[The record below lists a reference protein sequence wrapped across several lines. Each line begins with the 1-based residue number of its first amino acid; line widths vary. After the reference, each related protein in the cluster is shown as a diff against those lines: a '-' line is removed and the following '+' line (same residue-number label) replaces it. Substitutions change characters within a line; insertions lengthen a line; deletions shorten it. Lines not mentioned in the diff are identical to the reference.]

1 MLTVFRSKAGAD
13 ILMVGAQAHEVL
25 QALGREPAAQ
35 GIFRGEQI
43 DEALRHLTQALA
55 AARESPP
62 EVADA
67 DEPAAAALGLQTRAW
82 PLRALLEAARARE
95 CDVTW
100 TSA

>member
-13 ILMVGAQAHEVL
+13 ILMLGAQATEVL
-25 QALGREPAAQ
+25 QALGRAPAEQ

-43 DEALRHLTQALA
+43 DAALEHLAQALA
-55 AARESPP
+55 AAQGVPP
-62 EVADA
+62 DASDAGDA
-67 DEPAAAALGLQTRAW
+67 DVPVPGLQVRAW
-82 PLRALLEAARARE
+82 PLRALLEAARARQ

>member
-35 GIFRGEQI
+35 GIFRGDQI
-43 DEALRHLTQALA
+43 DAALQHLAQALA
-55 AARESPP
+55 AVAEPPP
-62 EVADA
+62 EDPDA
-67 DEPAAAALGLQTRAW
+67 GEPAAPVPGLQARAW
-82 PLRALLEAARARE
+82 PVRALLEAARVRQ